1 MILATCNNQAKPVT
15 RNPQLTTHNPQ
26 PATRNSQ
33 PATCNSQPATLPQ
46 VLRKKSTFSDKF
58 CNATCFLSSLK

>member
-26 PATRNSQ
+26 PATHNPQ
-33 PATCNSQPATLPQ
+33 PATRNPRLF
-46 VLRKKSTFSDKF
+46 RRY
-58 CNATCFLSSLK
+58 